1 MGCIVVMFVAISMV
15 LTLDFVQESSVA
27 QYIMDWCMR
36 LCQNVSTLKMSLQ
49 GLDVVWLPTVMMTHV
64 LLKRCSIVLIDLTR
78 FGLGR
83 DYALHDGGV
92 LLQDVESHLKDIVHL
107 ELVAETLFL
116 VVCIN
121 VAQCLAT

>member
-1 MGCIVVMFVAISMV
+1 MGCIVAMFVAISMV
-15 LTLDFVQESSVA
+15 LTLDLVQESSVA

-36 LCQNVSTLKMSLQ
+36 FCQNVSTLKMSLQ
-49 GLDVVWLPTVMMTHV
+49 GLDVVRLPTVMMTHV
-64 LLKRCSIVLIDLTR
+64 LLKRCSIVLINLTR
-78 FGLGR
+78 FGLR
-83 DYALHDGGV
+83 CDYALHDSGV
-92 LLQDVESHLKDIVHL
+92 LLQDVKSHFKDIVHL